1 MTGPARCGD
10 TVARR
15 LLLQAPLLL
24 VCVLGFIGS
33 GWANTEEDSP
43 LAASLGQNET
53 SVTLAQAVLTA
64 VAAIPGRAVEAQL
77 SADEGRIV
85 YEIEIIDLDQ
95 DLRRVYVDAE
105 AGKVIK
111 VRGTPSGEL
120 SRERYQAG
128 K

>member
-1 MTGPARCGD
+1 MTAPTIQCG
-10 TVARR
+10 TVTCAS
-15 LLLQAPLLL
+15 LLT
-24 VCVLGFIGS
+24 VCILGCFGS
-33 GWANTEEDSP
+33 AWAADDEDRP
-43 LAASLGQNET
+43 LAASLGKTET

-85 YEIEIIDLDQ
+85 YEIEIIDLEQ

-111 VRGTPSGEL
+111 VWGAPLRQLTTE
-120 SRERYQAG
+120 

>member
-1 MTGPARCGD
+1 MA
-10 TVARR
+10 
-15 LLLQAPLLL
+15 
-24 VCVLGFIGS
+24 CVFGSLGT
-33 GWANTEEDSP
+33 GWADGGDDRL
-43 LAASLGQNET
+43 LAASLAQNET

-77 SADEGRIV
+77 SSDEGRIV

-111 VRGTPSGEL
+111 VRGTPPLER
-120 SRERYQAG
+120 SRERQAG
-128 K
+128 R

>member
-1 MTGPARCGD
+1 MA
-10 TVARR
+10 
-15 LLLQAPLLL
+15 
-24 VCVLGFIGS
+24 CVLGCLGS
-33 GWANTEEDSP
+33 SAWADTDEDSP
-43 LAASLGQNET
+43 LAVSLGQNET

-111 VRGTPSGEL
+111 VWGTPSGDL
-120 SRERYQAG
+120 FRERHQ

>member
-1 MTGPARCGD
+1 MTVPTTHCG
-10 TVARR
+10 TVTRAS
-15 LLLQAPLLL
+15 LLT
-24 VCVLGFIGS
+24 VCVLGCFGQS
-33 GWANTEEDSP
+33 AWADNQEESP
-43 LAASLGQNET
+43 LAASLGQTET

-85 YEIEIIDLDQ
+85 YEIEIIDLEQ
-95 DLRRVYVDAE
+95 DIRRVYVDAE

-111 VRGTPSGEL
+111 VWGAPLRQLT
-120 SRERYQAG
+120 RE

>member
-1 MTGPARCGD
+1 MIAPRLHRG
-10 TVARR
+10 TVTCAS
-15 LLLQAPLLL
+15 LLT
-24 VCVLGFIGS
+24 VCMLGGFGLS
-33 GWANTEEDSP
+33 AWAENEDERP
-43 LAASLGQNET
+43 LAASLGQTET

-85 YEIEIIDLDQ
+85 YEIEIIDLEQ

-111 VRGTPSGEL
+111 VWGAPLRQLT
-120 SRERYQAG
+120 RE